1 MRVALIGYGAVA
13 AVHAGCLKGHTE
25 LATVCGPDR
34 RKAEA
39 FAELHGIRHA
49 DTNLK
54 EALGRAD
61 TAIVCSPSPLH
72 YEQAR
77 EALHAG
83 VHLLIELPA
92 CTSNAEAEDLA
103 MLAGKRRLVLQCAHT
118 SRYLEAYRLF
128 SGWMQAGALGD
139 IRHLHYVRSIPPRK
153 RSWTDDALW
162 HHAAHALDLFLLWF
176 GSLEPLSCAAHPGV
190 PGAQD
195 LSLTALTPG
204 KAPVA
209 VSISYTSQLPETEMT
224 VIGANHTVV
233 TDGFTYISSDDAQFT
248 WQGCEQEV
256 YESAIQAQD
265 TEFYEACRGGQTGV
279 PWNQTIRLTNCV
291 SDFIN
296 LWMAI
301 APIAFPQEI

>member
-13 AVHAGCLKGHTE
+13 AVHAACLKGRAE
-25 LATVCGPDR
+25 PLTVYGPDR

-39 FAELHGIRHA
+39 FAKLHGIRHA

-54 EALGRAD
+54 AALDRAD
-61 TAIVCSPSPLH
+61 IAIICSPSPLH

-92 CTSNAEAEDLA
+92 CTSNAEAEDHA
-103 MLAGKRRLVLQCAHT
+103 TLAGKRQLVLQCAHT
-118 SRYLEAYRLF
+118 SRYLGPYRRLT
-128 SGWMQAGALGD
+128 GWMQGGALGD
-139 IRHLHYVRSIPPRK
+139 IRHIHYVRSIPPRK

-162 HHAAHALDLFLLWF
+162 HHAGHALDLFLLWF
-176 GSLEPLSCAAHPGV
+176 GSLEPLSCAAHPGI

-195 LSLTALTPG
+195 LSLTALTPS

-209 VSISYTSQLPETEMT
+209 VSISYTSQLSETKMT

-233 TDGFTYISSDDAQFT
+233 TDGFTYVSSDDAQFT

-256 YESAIQAQD
+256 YERAIQEQD
-265 TEFYEACRGGQTGV
+265 TEFYEACHGSQTGV

-296 LWMAI
+296 LWRAI
-301 APIAFPQEI
+301 APIVLPQET